1 MTSSV
6 SFPITSQASDMLSK
20 FYGSDL
26 GSLYGTLAEKY
37 SGGKPE
43 LAEKLRDYACK
54 GWFGYSSP
62 ILTSVTGS
70 GLPIS
75 CFLLYV
81 PDTIEG
87 LVDHT
92 SELRWL
98 SVMGGGV
105 AGHWDDV
112 RGPSAKSC
120 GTIPFLHTVDADMSA
135 YWQGKVRR
143 GSYAAYMSISHP
155 DLIEFITMRTP
166 TGDVN
171 RKNLNLHHGVNIT
184 DAFMRCV
191 ERGENWDLVDPKSG
205 AVAHTV
211 SARELWERIL
221 ETRFRTGEPYLNFI
235 DAANRGLHPALKRKG
250 LKIRG
255 SNLCNE
261 IHLPTAA
268 DRTAVCC
275 LSSVNL
281 ERYDEWRETDL
292 VECLVEMLDNVI
304 QTFVDEA
311 PLKTPHT
318 ARAVRS
324 AAGERSIGL
333 GAMGWARYLQKR
345 RIPFDSEEAVRLTG
359 IIFGGIKSAA
369 VRATR
374 ALAKERG
381 EAPDLTGYGVRNAH
395 LLAVAPNANSALLL
409 GTSPSV
415 EPEIGAAYV
424 HRTRVGSHQAVNP
437 YLKRD
442 LESLG
447 LDTEEVWDSIV
458 SNKGSVQHIAALS
471 DSLKKVYKTSFEMD
485 QRVIVRQAAERQR
498 HLCQGQSLNL
508 FFPMGADKTNLSD
521 VHRLAWKSG
530 CKGIYYLRT
539 CAGRTGHKIFEA
551 KKSPE
556 KTEECTACQG

>member
-1 MTSSV
+1 MSLNQSIAFEVTD
-6 SFPITSQASDMLSK
+6 QAKAMLAK

-26 GSLYGTLAEKY
+26 QSLYKILSEKY
-37 SGGKPE
+37 SGGN
-43 LAEKLRDYACK
+43 LDLEKKLYEYACK

-62 ILTSVTGS
+62 ILTSATGK

-81 PDTIEG
+81 PDSIEG

-98 SVMGGGV
+98 SVLGGGV

-112 RGPSAKSC
+112 RGPSQKSC

-143 GSYAAYMSISHP
+143 GSYAAYMSVSHP

-184 DAFMRCV
+184 DAFMRRV
-191 ERGENWDLVDPKSG
+191 ERGLEWDLIDPDTG
-205 AVAHTV
+205 AVMHTV
-211 SARELWERIL
+211 QARELWERML

-235 DAANRGLHPALKRKG
+235 DASNRALHPALKRMG
-250 LKIRG
+250 LRVHG

-261 IHLPTAA
+261 IHLPTSAQ
-268 DRTAVCC
+268 RTAVCC

-281 ERYDEWRETDL
+281 EKYDEWRYTDL
-292 VECLVEMLDNVI
+292 VECLVEMLDNVLQLFI
-304 QTFVDEA
+304 DQA
-311 PLKTPHT
+311 PSHSPHT
-318 ARAVRS
+318 AKAVF
-324 AAGERSIGL
+324 AAKSERSIGL

-345 RIPFDSEEAVRLTG
+345 RMAFDSAEAERLSC
-359 IIFGGIKSAA
+359 IIFGDIKSKALS
-369 VRATR
+369 ATR
-374 ALAKERG
+374 RLAKTKG
-381 EAPDLTGYGVRNAH
+381 EAPDLQGYGVRNAH

-415 EPEIGAAYV
+415 EPEICNAFV
-424 HRTRVGSHQAVNP
+424 HRTRAGSHQSLNP
-437 YLKRD
+437 YLRQE
-442 LESLG
+442 LAQLG
-447 LDTEEVWDSIV
+447 MDKPAVWDSII
-458 SNKGSVQHIAALS
+458 SNKGSVQHLEWFP
-471 DSLKKVYKTSFEMD
+471 DSLKQVYKTAFEMD
-485 QRVIVRQAAERQR
+485 QAAIVRQAGQRQK

-508 FFPMGADKTNLSD
+508 FFPSGQDKTQLSD
-521 VHRLAWKSG
+521 CHRLAWKVG
-530 CKGIYYLRT
+530 CKGLYYLRT
-539 CAGRTGHKIFEA
+539 CAARTNHKLF
-551 KKSPE
+551 
-556 KTEECTACQG
+556 TEEKEECKSCQG